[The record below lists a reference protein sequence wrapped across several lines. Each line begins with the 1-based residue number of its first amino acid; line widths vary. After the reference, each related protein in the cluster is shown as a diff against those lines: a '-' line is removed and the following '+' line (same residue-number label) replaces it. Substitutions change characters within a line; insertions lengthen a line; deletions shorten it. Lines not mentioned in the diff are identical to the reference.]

1 MAEETEVKPSSKKGK
16 VRAEIAQMILDEIAM
31 GKLEALIARSADF
44 FGPGIKNS
52 VLNEMTVK
60 NFKAGKKANW
70 FCTLDAK
77 HNFTYTPD
85 AAKATALLGNTG
97 SAYGQV
103 WHLTTAEAYTGKE
116 WIEMIATETG
126 GEPKIQVVPKF

>member
-77 HNFTYTPD
+77 HNFTYTTPPMQQ
-85 AAKATALLGNTG
+85 KLRHFSEIQEALTDRCG
-97 SAYGQV
+97 
-103 WHLTTAEAYTGKE
+103 
-116 WIEMIATETG
+116 I
-126 GEPKIQVVPKF
+126 